1 MESVN
6 IKKEF
11 QSAAVIELTDEQ
23 KEILEK
29 VDNFKR
35 NIITKNWLK
44 PMIDIEE
51 ISKDVGRVLE
61 IEDE

>member
-1 MESVN
+1 M
-6 IKKEF
+6 KKEF
-11 QSAAVIELTDEQ
+11 QSAAVIELTEEQ
-23 KEILEK
+23 KKILEK

-44 PMIDIEE
+44 SMMDIEE
-51 ISKDVGRVLE
+51 ISKDVGRALE

>member
-1 MESVN
+1 MESV
-6 IKKEF
+6 IMKKEF
-11 QSAAVIELTDEQ
+11 QSAAVIDLTDEQ

-29 VDNFKR
+29 VENFKR

-44 PMIDIEE
+44 SMMDIEE

-61 IEDE
+61 IETE

>member
-1 MESVN
+1 M
-6 IKKEF
+6 KKEF

-29 VDNFKR
+29 VENFKR

-44 PMIDIEE
+44 SMMDIEE
-51 ISKDVGRVLE
+51 ISKDVGRALE
-61 IEDE
+61 IENE

>member
-1 MESVN
+1 MELLN
-6 IKKEF
+6 MKKEF

-29 VDNFKR
+29 VENFKR
-35 NIITKNWLK
+35 NIIRKNWLK
-44 PMIDIEE
+44 SMMYIEE
-51 ISKDVGRVLE
+51 FSKDVGRVLE

>member
-1 MESVN
+1 M
-6 IKKEF
+6 KKEF

-29 VDNFKR
+29 VENFKR
-35 NIITKNWLK
+35 NVITKNWLK
-44 PMIDIEE
+44 SMMDIEE

>member
-6 IKKEF
+6 MKKEF

-29 VDNFKR
+29 VENFKR

-44 PMIDIEE
+44 SMMDIEE
-51 ISKDVGRVLE
+51 ISKDVGRALE

>member
-1 MESVN
+1 M
-6 IKKEF
+6 KKEF
-11 QSAAVIELTDEQ
+11 NSAAVIELTDEQ
-23 KEILEK
+23 KKILEK
-29 VDNFKR
+29 VENFKR

-44 PMIDIEE
+44 SMMDIEE

>member
-1 MESVN
+1 M
-6 IKKEF
+6 KKEF

-29 VDNFKR
+29 VENFKR
-35 NIITKNWLK
+35 NIIRKNWLK
-44 PMIDIEE
+44 SMMDIEE

>member
-1 MESVN
+1 M
-6 IKKEF
+6 KKEF
-11 QSAAVIELTDEQ
+11 QSAAVIGLTDEQ

-29 VDNFKR
+29 VENFKR

-44 PMIDIEE
+44 SMMDIEE
-51 ISKDVGRVLE
+51 ISKDVGRALE

>member
-1 MESVN
+1 M
-6 IKKEF
+6 KKEF
-11 QSAAVIELTDEQ
+11 QSAAVIDLTDEQ

-29 VDNFKR
+29 VENFKR

-44 PMIDIEE
+44 SMMDIEE
-51 ISKDVGRVLE
+51 ISKDVGRALE

>member
-1 MESVN
+1 M
-6 IKKEF
+6 KKEF
-11 QSAAVIELTDEQ
+11 QCAAVIELTDEQ

-29 VDNFKR
+29 VENFKR

-44 PMIDIEE
+44 SMMDIEE
-51 ISKDVGRVLE
+51 ISKDVGRALE

>member
-1 MESVN
+1 MELLN
-6 IKKEF
+6 MKKEF

-29 VDNFKR
+29 VENFKR

-44 PMIDIEE
+44 SMMDIEE
-51 ISKDVGRVLE
+51 ISKDVGRALE

>member
-1 MESVN
+1 M
-6 IKKEF
+6 KKEF

-29 VDNFKR
+29 VENFKR

-44 PMIDIEE
+44 SMMDIEE

>member
-1 MESVN
+1 M
-6 IKKEF
+6 KKGF
-11 QSAAVIELTDEQ
+11 KNAAVIELTDEQ

-44 PMIDIEE
+44 SMMDIEE
-51 ISKDVGRVLE
+51 ISKDVGRELE

>member
-1 MESVN
+1 M
-6 IKKEF
+6 KKEF

-29 VDNFKR
+29 VENFKR

-44 PMIDIEE
+44 SMMDIEE
-51 ISKDVGRVLE
+51 ISKDVGRALE

>member
-1 MESVN
+1 MESV
-6 IKKEF
+6 IMKKEF
-11 QSAAVIELTDEQ
+11 QSAAVIDLTDEQ

-29 VDNFKR
+29 VENFKR

-44 PMIDIEE
+44 SMMDIEE
-51 ISKDVGRVLE
+51 ISKDVGRALE

>member
-1 MESVN
+1 M
-6 IKKEF
+6 KKEF

-29 VDNFKR
+29 VENFKR

-44 PMIDIEE
+44 SMMDIEE

-61 IEDE
+61 LDDE

>member
-1 MESVN
+1 MESLN
-6 IKKEF
+6 MKKEF

-44 PMIDIEE
+44 SMMDIEE
-51 ISKDVGRVLE
+51 ISKDVGRELE